1 MQGNKMINQFSKTIW
16 LVLVAAFVVAGCEQG
31 QKEETS
37 VYELLTDPNFVMP
50 EYASRAIGA
59 TGGPEAWTKAKKLE
73 FDCVVTL
80 YKPDGSFYLTEQHHE
95 IHPWSSSIRISAL
108 EPQGKFVCQ
117 LSGGIF
123 SVSEGAVLGTPY
135 GEQVDALP
143 IAIENRDFAEAIL
156 DITTAPVRLLDK
168 PFAFTKGPQ
177 PVKIEGQWYYP
188 VERVR
193 IFVGALPYWSK
204 VVFYQ
209 NTDTSRV
216 DMLWFVGAGEKKLL
230 AVRGYDY
237 KEVEKRGILV
247 PAKIEI
253 FRTDADGVLRER
265 LVKIDY

>member
-1 MQGNKMINQFSKTIW
+1 MINQFSKTIW

-50 EYASRAIGA
+50 EYASRAIEA

-73 FDCVVTL
+73 LDCVVTL

-123 SVSEGAVLGTPY
+123 TVLEGA
-135 GEQVDALP
+135 EQVDALP
-143 IAIENRDFAEAIL
+143 IAIENHHFAEAIL
-156 DITTAPVRLLDK
+156 DITTAPVRFLDK
-168 PFAFTKGPQ
+168 SFAFTKGPQ

-188 VERVR
+188 VERER

-209 NTDTSRV
+209 NTGTSRV

-247 PAKIEI
+247 PAKVEI

-265 LVKIDY
+265 LVKIDYNLLTAIE